1 MKEVQEEPNK
11 LRDIPCSKIG
21 RFNIVKKSL
30 LDKLMYKLNIILIKI
45 PERFCVDIGK
55 IVLKSLWR
63 SKGARMAN
71 IILKKKNKVEAF
83 SLPGFKTYYMVIIIS
98 MELAEL

>member
-1 MKEVQEEPNK
+1 
-11 LRDIPCSKIG
+11 
-21 RFNIVKKSL
+21 
-30 LDKLMYKLNIILIKI
+30 
-45 PERFCVDIGK
+45 
-55 IVLKSLWR
+55 
-63 SKGARMAN
+63 MAN